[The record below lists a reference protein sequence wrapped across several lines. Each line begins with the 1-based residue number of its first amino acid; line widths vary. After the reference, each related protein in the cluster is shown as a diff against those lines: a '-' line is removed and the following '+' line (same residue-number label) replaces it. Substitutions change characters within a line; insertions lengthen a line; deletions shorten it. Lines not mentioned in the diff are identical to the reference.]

1 MPNNTMPKIAVKI
14 VSTSAK
20 STSANAPLD
29 IVGGSPLDVYK
40 NHASN
45 RATLKPIMHGSHL
58 KPLVFQSLANIGIH
72 EIIQL

>member
-29 IVGGSPLDVYK
+29 VIGGSPLDVYK

-45 RATLKPIMHGSHL
+45 RAILIPIIHGSHL
-58 KPLVFQSLANIGIH
+58 KLLDCFI
-72 EIIQL
+72 